1 MNANKIYQRHRYHS
15 SIISHCVWLYYRF
28 TLSYRDIELIM
39 MKKGIS
45 VTYESIRYWCI
56 KFGKLYAKRIKKVK
70 RYGDYVYMDE
80 VFCKINGKRVYL
92 WRAVDQDGQTID
104 VLVQEKRDSKAAKRF
119 IKKIRKSIKQPAL
132 KVVADKLKSYIK
144 PIKTLLLSTPHI
156 TQQYV
161 NNRAE
166 NSHQPTR
173 LRERKIRKFKS
184 LKQAQL
190 FLSCFGNI
198 YDHFNCARHMCSA
211 KTFRILAER
220 RFKEWGAITQVAPK
234 IQK

>member
-1 MNANKIYQRHRYHS
+1 
-15 SIISHCVWLYYRF
+15 
-28 TLSYRDIELIM
+28 
-39 MKKGIS
+39 MKKDIS

-56 KFGKLYAKRIKKVK
+56 KFGKLYAKRIKKRNVM
-70 RYGDYVYMDE
+70 GDYVYLDE
-80 VFCKINGKRVYL
+80 VFCKIKGKRVCP

-119 IKKIRKSIKQPAL
+119 IKKVRKNMQKPVS
-132 KVVADKLKSYIK
+132 KVVTDKLKSYIK
-144 PIKTLLLSTPHI
+144 PIKTILSNVPHL
-156 TQQYV
+156 TQQYA

-173 LRERKIRKFKS
+173 LREKKMRKFKS

-198 YDHFNCARHMCSA
+198 YYHFNCARHLCSA
-211 KTFRILAER
+211 KIFRILAER
-220 RFKEWGAITQVAPK
+220 RFKDWNEITQVAPK
-234 IQK
+234 FQN